1 MASEYKRRVR
11 HRSPSSQSAGVSTR
25 LTTIES
31 TKRADLSRQTEDVDV
46 FSSGLEGNLSALP
59 TPYSMSGLSSVY
71 EKSNMLRQC
80 IAAVVTNVSSFGWK
94 IVPYV
99 KDGAI
104 DEAERDELQS
114 FIDYA
119 NVEESLTTLNDKVV
133 EDFEK
138 YGFAFIEV
146 IRDKAGRISFLRQ
159 APSFKTRLLKKDTQA
174 ITVKNT
180 IYRGKRRAEVS
191 EKRKFRRFMQITNG
205 KATYFKEFGDPRDLN
220 FRTGEF
226 GDVPAQH
233 RATEL
238 IHLKQNS
245 EEPYGVP
252 RWISQLPSI
261 LGSREAEEVNLR
273 YFEDNTVPPMI
284 LTVAGGRLTQQSY
297 ADLTKLLTQQG
308 VGKERQNKILLIEAV
323 PEKEGLDDKGTVT
336 LQVER
341 LSDQRPSDGLFKQYD
356 DANQAKVRSAFRLPP
371 VVVGLSQDITFA
383 TANVSTFVAETQVF
397 SAMRRRIEEV
407 YNKKLVNHPSGMGL
421 KTCKL
426 EARAQAITNPE
437 QVIKALTALNVMGG
451 VTPRSAIEIAN
462 ESLQVSLPQYPEPE
476 SEGWEEWMD
485 QPIAMTL
492 KGFGIDVPDNTHDEQ
507 SLKDQSTKDVEAD
520 GDVSPKQPEHGQ
532 E

>member
-1 MASEYKRRVR
+1 M
-11 HRSPSSQSAGVSTR
+11 
-25 LTTIES
+25 
-31 TKRADLSRQTEDVDV
+31 
-46 FSSGLEGNLSALP
+46 P
-59 TPYSMSGLSSVY
+59 TPYDMRGLSNVY

-80 IAAVVTNVSSFGWK
+80 IAAIVTNVSSFGWK

-99 KDGAI
+99 KDGAM
-104 DEAERDELQS
+104 DEGETEELQS

-119 NVEESLTTLNDKVV
+119 NVEESLVTVNDKVT

-138 YGFAFIEV
+138 YGFSFLEV
-146 IRDKAGRISFLRQ
+146 VRDKADRVSFLRH
-159 APSFKTRLLKKDTQA
+159 APSFKTRLLKKDTRA

-180 IYRGKRRAEVS
+180 IFRGKRRAEVV
-191 EKRKFRRFMQITNG
+191 EKRKFRRFVQIVNG
-205 KATYFKEFGDPRDLN
+205 KSTYFKEFGDPRQLN

-226 GDVPAQH
+226 GTVAMQA

-284 LTVAGGRLTQQSY
+284 LTVAGGRLTSQSWT
-297 ADLTKLLTQQG
+297 DLNKLLTEQG
-308 VGKERQNKILLIEAV
+308 VGKDRQNKILLIEAV
-323 PEKEGLDDKGTVT
+323 PEKEGLDDKGTVS

-341 LSDQRPSDGLFKQYD
+341 LTDQRPSDGLFKEYD

-407 YNKKLVNHPSGMGL
+407 YNKKLVNHPQGLNL
-421 KTCKL
+421 KTVKL
-426 EARAQAITNPE
+426 EAKAQAITNPE

-451 VTPRSAIEIAN
+451 VTPRAAIDIAN
-462 ESLQVSLPQYPEPE
+462 ESLQVSLPQYPEE
-476 SEGWEEWMD
+476 GKEGWEAWMD
-485 QPIAMTL
+485 APIAMTL
-492 KGFGIDVPDNTHDEQ
+492 KELGGAATNTDNEQ
-507 SLKDQSTKDVEAD
+507 SVKDKSTKTLEKD
-520 GDVSPKQPEHGQ
+520 GDTGAKAPEHGQ